1 MKVIVFLT
9 EPASYTID
17 LAKMV
22 FLPNG
27 VKYKFLYTSSYSKP
41 VTPELDDNL
50 FLDKLSIISRFKALK
65 KDYYENDVVLISGYT
80 SISFLLLWII
90 HIFSKFKKPISII
103 SDTPLKIP
111 SNPFKR
117 IVKKKY
123 LNYLFKNSYLN
134 GLAGGN
140 DTQQNLFRYYGMS
153 SERIHFLPMVVDVNQ
168 FKYSP
173 SRKRNEV
180 FTFLYV
186 GRFIPLKQIDIIIE
200 EFLMKFKND
209 TSVQLILV
217 GDGPSYNCI
226 YGSYSKYTNI
236 LFKGRLTELDL
247 KREFELAHVFVLAS
261 NNENWGLVI
270 NEAMSASLAV
280 LSNLGIGANYDL
292 IQDKD
297 TGLIFD
303 AYKKGDLANKM
314 QILYKNKEQYQAL
327 TKNAYSLMHK
337 YWNFNLYTKQ
347 LNLFLSK
354 ILKQNQIDSFRK

>member
-17 LAKMV
+17 LVKMV
-22 FLPNG
+22 YLPNG
-27 VKYKFLYTSSYSKP
+27 INFKFLYTSSYSKP
-41 VTPELDDNL
+41 KTSEQFDDNL
-50 FLDKLSIISRFKALK
+50 FLDKLSIISRFKTLK
-65 KDYYENDVVLISGYT
+65 KDYNENDIILFSGYT

-117 IVKKKY
+117 FVKKLY

-134 GLAGGN
+134 GMAGGN
-140 DTQQNLFRYYGMS
+140 ESHMKLFRYYGMS

-168 FKYSP
+168 FKFSP
-173 SRKRNEV
+173 LRKRNDV
-180 FTFLYV
+180 FTFLFT
-186 GRFIPLKQIDIIIE
+186 GRFIPLKQIEVIIE
-200 EFLMKFKND
+200 EFLMKFEKD

-217 GDGPSYNCI
+217 GDGPKYNSI
-226 YGSYSKYTNI
+226 YKNYSEYINI
-236 LFKGRLTELDL
+236 LFKGRLTAMDL
-247 KREFELAHVFVLAS
+247 KREFELAHVFILAS

-280 LSNLGIGANYDL
+280 LSNIGIGANYDL
-292 IQDKD
+292 IQNKD

-303 AYKKGDLANKM
+303 ASNKGDLAEKM
-314 QILYKNKEQYQAL
+314 QILYRNKKLYKLL
-327 TKNAYSLMHK
+327 TKNAYFTMHE
-337 YWNFNLYTKQ
+337 YWNFNLYSKQ
-347 LNLFLSK
+347 LNLAISRM
-354 ILKQNQIDSFRK
+354 LKHK